1 MRVSYYYARL
11 QSSHLCG
18 GGGGPASLTSSTL
31 PDSKPVASSAVAV
44 FEWPSSSFIATAAPA
59 KAVAPMVS
67 ARERAGNN
75 ARKIMRADGRLSS
88 DRIGRRALA
97 QVETRKSGV
106 VGTFVFH
113 YLIAI
118 SHSLHSYLI
127 GHAAFGGSF

>member
-1 MRVSYYYARL
+1 VVYHYYARL

-59 KAVAPMVS
+59 KAVAPIVS

-75 ARKIMRADGRLSS
+75 ARKMSMGLDGRLG
-88 DRIGRRALA
+88 RIERRRALR
-97 QVETRKSGV
+97 EKSKV
-106 VGTFVFH
+106 WWAPLKH
-113 YLIAI
+113 QAI